1 MYLQFKKVFYLYRV
15 EDLVRDHLQKSID
28 TKNKIIDESTQVIVE
43 AGLALATAL
52 NKEKKILLCGNGGS
66 AADAQHIAAELVV
79 RYKGGN
85 ERRALPAMTLSPDP
99 STITACG
106 NDYGYDELFSRS
118 VEAFGNKGD
127 ALIAIST
134 SGNSTNVIKAVETAK
149 KKDLLTVALLGGN
162 GGQLKGKTDFE
173 IIVPSGTTAHI
184 QESHI
189 TIGHILCR
197 IIEKHCFN
205 LD

>member
-1 MYLQFKKVFYLYRV
+1 V
-15 EDLVRDHLQKSID
+15 ENLVREHIQKSIE
-28 TKNKIIDESTQVIVE
+28 TKNELISKSTGLISN
-43 AGLALATAL
+43 AGHALSEVL
-52 NKEKKILLCGNGGS
+52 NNNKKILLCGNGGS

-85 ERRALPAMTLSPDP
+85 ERRALPAMTLSSDP

-106 NDYGYDELFSRS
+106 NDYGYEQLFSRS
-118 VEAFGNKGD
+118 VEAFGEKGD

-134 SGNSTNVIKAVETAK
+134 SGNSINVIKAVESAK
-149 KKDLLTVALLGGN
+149 EKNMVTVGLLGGN
-162 GGQLKGKTDFE
+162 GGHLTGKTDFE
-173 IIVPSGTTAHI
+173 IIVPSDITAHI

-197 IIEKHCFN
+197 IIEKRCFN